1 MNDRTRSGLLSRR
14 NFLKRSSLIPLSGLL
29 AQAPAIGADTRR
41 AAFREQVQAA
51 VIGFGPQGR
60 DIAAT
65 LTRIPEVDLVAVA
78 DTYGVMLR
86 RAQRAAPG
94 VATFEDYREALDNPD
109 ISTVFIAT
117 PTHLHK
123 HIALDAL
130 SAGKHV
136 YVEAPMAS
144 TIDDARAMAQAARDN
159 PDLIFQVGLLARSH
173 PNYRSVFQFVRSGA
187 LGKATMTRSQWHVK
201 ESWRRASPNR
211 EREIAQNWRLDA
223 EVSTGLIGEAGTH
236 QIDPALWFLGL
247 RPTAVTGLGQ
257 IMLWD
262 DGRQVPD
269 TIQAIFELEG
279 GAPML
284 YDATL
289 TSSFDAAY
297 DTYSGRDSTIM
308 FRDHRAW
315 MFKEVDAPLLGWEVY
330 ARKDQF
336 YKELGIAL
344 VANATQLDAQD
355 ISPTEDDPNLETPL
369 WYALR
374 DFIDNHAF
382 GPYLPAASYQ
392 AGFEAAVVAIRANEA
407 ILQGTR
413 LAYDDALF
421 EI

>member
-1 MNDRTRSGLLSRR
+1 MNDRTYGGLLSRR

-29 AQAPAIGADTRR
+29 AQSPSIGAAARR
-41 AAFREQVQAA
+41 TGFREQVRTAL
-51 VIGFGPQGR
+51 IGFGPQGR

-65 LTRIPEVDLVAVA
+65 LSRIPEADIAAVVDNY
-78 DTYGVMLR
+78 DVMLR
-86 RAQRAAPG
+86 RAQRSMPEVPG
-94 VATFEDYREALDNPD
+94 FEDYRAVLDNPD
-109 ISTVFIAT
+109 ISTVLIAT
-117 PTHLHK
+117 PTHMHK
-123 HIALDAL
+123 QMALDAL

-144 TIDDARAMAQAARDN
+144 TIEDARAMAQAARDN

-173 PNYRSVFQFVRSGA
+173 PNYRSVSQFVRSGA
-187 LGKATMTRSQWHVK
+187 LGKTTMARAQWHAK
-201 ESWRRASPNR
+201 ESWRRIAPNR
-211 EREIAQNWRLDA
+211 EREMALNWRLDA
-223 EVSTGLIGEAGTH
+223 EVSTGIIGEIGTH
-236 QIDPALWFLGL
+236 QLDPALWFLGQ
-247 RPTAVTGLGQ
+247 RPKAVTGLGQ

-269 TIQAIFELEG
+269 TLQAIFELEDG
-279 GAPML
+279 VPML

-315 MFKEVDAPLLGWEVY
+315 MFKEVDAPMLGWEVY

-344 VANATQLDAQD
+344 AANATQLDAQD

-374 DFIDNHAF
+374 EFIDNHAF
-382 GPYLPAASYQ
+382 GPYLPAASYEV
-392 AGFEAAVVAIRANEA
+392 GFEAAVVAIRANEA

-413 LAYDDALF
+413 LTYDDTLF
-421 EI
+421 AI